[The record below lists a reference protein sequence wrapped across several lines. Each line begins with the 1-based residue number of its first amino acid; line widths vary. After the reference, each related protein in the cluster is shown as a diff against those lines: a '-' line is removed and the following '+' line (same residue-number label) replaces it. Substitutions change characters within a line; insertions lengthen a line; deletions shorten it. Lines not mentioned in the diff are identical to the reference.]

1 MQFQVGDILSIL
13 LFAHTRHFFV
23 YFDDGE
29 TIGWGPWDGISWMGG
44 KGHVERKV
52 LLKVETEYKWLSD
65 NGEVQDINL
74 EKRTRA
80 SQRFILEQINQMTTG
95 IDYHLGHRNCE
106 HFANYVTGQT
116 IKSEQSIFHLFTD
129 QDPFTSQPMIQNL
142 NQLRDALLRCKFCGP
157 ARLAR
162 EDFENAVFVSQLKDG
177 YYTYHLSHSLGGQHL
192 YVTPVA
198 KADDFESSYDSIVLA
213 YFGAL
218 FGRGEILG
226 IVRQLRG
233 C

>member
-1 MQFQVGDILSIL
+1 MQFQVGDILSIP

-29 TIGWGPWDGISWMGG
+29 TVGWGPWDGISWMGG

-65 NGEVQDINL
+65 NGEAQDIAL
-74 EKRTRA
+74 EKRTGANQQFMLGRI
-80 SQRFILEQINQMTTG
+80 SQMTTG

-116 IKSEQSIFHLFTD
+116 INSEQSVFHLFTD
-129 QDPFTSQPMIQNL
+129 HDPFTSQPMIQDL

-177 YYTYHLSHSLGGQHL
+177 YYIYHLNHSLGGQHL